1 MLECPQPGTRVGLQT
16 SMGDANIELDQL
28 DSDDRDREV
37 GRRSSGRGL
46 SGLSPNDMRCVGS
59 WLPKSMS

>member
-28 DSDDRDREV
+28 DFGRRDGEI
-37 GRRSSGRGL
+37 GRRSSGR
-46 SGLSPNDMRCVGS
+46 D
-59 WLPKSMS
+59 